1 MADIGVIARD
11 TISLLNYEESNADGG
26 RASTINFQGYS
37 DGENDANDA
46 LHGIPTTP
54 TFSGSGLND
63 ATFGGFYDTT
73 TANTF
78 YVKIIGADENPEQF
92 VWSKNNFVGDTSGN
106 INITGAAQ
114 ALANGVTVTF
124 GATTGHTN
132 GDIWTAATIVALDD
146 AATLASIHVSKE
158 GALADDKGTL
168 KISVNDGND
177 GQAPSKTVFS
187 AHANGDATIYQKCY
201 NSDGA
206 NGLITIR
213 DVNGTILN
221 T

>member
-1 MADIGVIARD
+1 M
-11 TISLLNYEESNADGG
+11 
-26 RASTINFQGYS
+26 
-37 DGENDANDA
+37 
-46 LHGIPTTP
+46 
-54 TFSGSGLND
+54 
-63 ATFGGFYDTT
+63 
-73 TANTF
+73 
-78 YVKIIGADENPEQF
+78 
-92 VWSKNNFVGDTSGN
+92 
-106 INITGAAQ
+106 
-114 ALANGVTVTF
+114 TVTF